1 MNALHEQFVSEA
13 RELVQQAIDD
23 LVAVEREGFTIERID
38 RLFRTF
44 HTLKGAAGVVELP
57 AMSVTL
63 HAAEDLLAAIH
74 SGRLGITSAAIDQAL
89 ACLDQVSQWVDEF
102 EAHQSLRAD
111 AGQAARTMADRL
123 RGVLPEHATAKSNR
137 QSPGPGTISATPE
150 WALRL
155 IEARRAQ
162 IASALQTTP
171 AELFAV
177 SYEPHVGCFF
187 NGEDPLQ
194 LMRQIRNLLAFH
206 VEAVETWPPRVELD
220 PYACKLR
227 LQALAVGTG
236 AQISKIFRLVP
247 DQVSIVDV
255 SMDAL
260 RPQQSAPGTEGDA
273 TRLILAVIE
282 EQRQVLRGSVRGE
295 DFVGRVGT
303 AARVA
308 ANALRSGQRA
318 DLAERIERAA
328 AAAIS
333 EESVAGLAS
342 VLDAAVESLAQ
353 VPASTGDSYAGAG
366 GHADSQAQEVDRT
379 ASHGLRV
386 DESKIDALVN
396 LAAELIVAKN
406 GFAHLAKRLEAEIG
420 GHELVRAVRREYG
433 AIERLAGEMHGA
445 ILQLRM
451 VPVSR
456 VFRSF
461 PRLVRDISQRLGKN
475 VRLVTR
481 GETTESD
488 KIIVDRLFEPLLHLV
503 RNSIDHGIETS
514 EQRKA
519 AKKPDAATLTM
530 EASRQGDRFVLQV
543 IDDGRGI
550 DPTMIRLRAGERGL
564 LSSDELAALSDQQV
578 TDLIFSAGF
587 STATEVSD
595 LSGRGVGL
603 DAVRTAV
610 EQIGGRVSVASRLG
624 AGTEVRLD
632 FPMNIAMSRIMVVE
646 TSGQVFGI
654 PMDAVMETAHV
665 PPDRINWFKSNPGF
679 VLRDRIVPICSLA
692 RVMDLPE
699 RPASGPDSRL
709 VVVTET
715 GGKIT
720 ALEVDAI
727 REPLE
732 VVLKP
737 MQGLLANARGYSG
750 TTLMGDGGVLLVL
763 NLKEILP

>member
-692 RVMDLPE
+692 RLMDLPE

>member
-260 RPQQSAPGTEGDA
+260 RPQQSARGTEGDA

-420 GHELVRAVRREYG
+420 GHELVRAVRRAYG
-433 AIERLAGEMHGA
+433 AIERVAGEMHGA

-451 VPVSR
+451 VPGSR
-456 VFRSF
+456 GFRSF

-488 KIIVDRLFEPLLHLV
+488 KIIVHPLFEPLLHLV
-503 RNSIDHGIETS
+503 RNSICHGIEKS
-514 EQRKA
+514 EHRKA
-519 AKKPDAATLTM
+519 AKKPEAATLTM
-530 EASRQGDRFVLQV
+530 EASRQGDRFVLQG
-543 IDDGRGI
+543 IDHERGI
-550 DPTMIRLRAGERGL
+550 DPTMIRRRAGERGL

-587 STATEVSD
+587 STTTEFSD

-610 EQIGGRVSVASRLG
+610 EQIGGRGSVASRLG
-624 AGTEVRLD
+624 AGPEGRLD
-632 FPMNIAMSRIMVVE
+632 FPMNI
-646 TSGQVFGI
+646 
-654 PMDAVMETAHV
+654 
-665 PPDRINWFKSNPGF
+665 
-679 VLRDRIVPICSLA
+679 
-692 RVMDLPE
+692 
-699 RPASGPDSRL
+699 
-709 VVVTET
+709 
-715 GGKIT
+715 
-720 ALEVDAI
+720 
-727 REPLE
+727 
-732 VVLKP
+732 
-737 MQGLLANARGYSG
+737 
-750 TTLMGDGGVLLVL
+750 
-763 NLKEILP
+763 

>member
-74 SGRLGITSAAIDQAL
+74 SGRLGITSATIDQAL
-89 ACLDQVSQWVDEF
+89 TCLDQVSQWVDEF

-111 AGQAARTMADRL
+111 AGQAARMMADRL
-123 RGVLPEHATAKSNR
+123 RGLLPEHAAAKSNR
-137 QSPGPGTISATPE
+137 RSPTPGMNSTAPE

-155 IEARRAQ
+155 IEARRPQ
-162 IASALQTTP
+162 ISGALGTTP

-194 LMRQIRNLLAFH
+194 LMRQIPNLLAFH
-206 VEAVETWPPRVELD
+206 VEAMETWPPRAELD

-227 LQALAVGTG
+227 LQALAVGTD
-236 AQISKIFRLVP
+236 AEISKIFCLVP
-247 DQVSIVDV
+247 DQVNIIDV
-255 SMDAL
+255 STDAL
-260 RPQQSAPGTEGDA
+260 RPQQSSPRTEGDA
-273 TRLILAVIE
+273 TRLILAVID

-295 DFVGRVGT
+295 DFVGRVGA

-318 DLAERIERAA
+318 DLVERIERAG

-342 VLDAAVESLAQ
+342 ALDVVVESLAQ
-353 VPASTGDSYAGAG
+353 VPASTGD
-366 GHADSQAQEVDRT
+366 GHADSQVQEVDRT

-406 GFAHLAKRLEAEIG
+406 GFAHLAKRLEGEIG
-420 GHELVRAVRREYG
+420 GHELIRAVRREYG
-433 AIERLAGEMHGA
+433 TIERLAGEMHGA
-445 ILQLRM
+445 VLQLRM

-488 KIIVDRLFEPLLHLV
+488 KIIIDRLFEPLLHLV

-519 AKKPDAATLTM
+519 AKKPDTATLTM
-530 EASRQGDRFVLQV
+530 EASRQSDRFVVQV
-543 IDDGRGI
+543 IDDGGGI
-550 DPTMIRLRAGERGL
+550 DPAMIRRRAGERGL
-564 LSSDELAALSDQQV
+564 LASDELAALSDQQV

-587 STATEVSD
+587 STAAEVSD

-610 EQIGGRVSVASRLG
+610 EQTGGRVSVASRLG

-654 PMDAVMETAHV
+654 PMDAVVETTHV
-665 PPDRINWFKSNPGF
+665 SPDRINWFKSNAGF

-692 RVMDLPE
+692 RLMDLPE

-709 VVVTET
+709 VVVTEA

-720 ALEVDAI
+720 ALEVDAV
-727 REPLE
+727 RERLE

-750 TTLMGDGGVLLVL
+750 TTLMGDGRVLLVL

>member
-137 QSPGPGTISATPE
+137 QSPGPGTTGATPE

-155 IEARRAQ
+155 IKARRTQ

-194 LMRQIRNLLAFH
+194 LMRQIPNLLAFH
-206 VEAVETWPPRVELD
+206 VEAVETWPPRAELD

-236 AQISKIFRLVP
+236 AEISQIFRLVP
-247 DQVSIVDV
+247 DQVSIIDV

-260 RPQQSAPGTEGDA
+260 RPQQNPPGTGGDA
-273 TRLILAVIE
+273 TRLILPIIE
-282 EQRQVLRGSVRGE
+282 EQRQVLRGSVRGA
-295 DFVGRVGT
+295 DFVGRVGA

-333 EESVAGLAS
+333 EENVARLAS
-342 VLDAAVESLAQ
+342 VLDAAVESLALAA
-353 VPASTGDSYAGAG
+353 VSTGARHASAG
-366 GHADSQAQEVDRT
+366 GHADSQAQEVDRA

-406 GFAHLAKRLEAEIG
+406 GFAHLAKRLEGKIG
-420 GHELVRAVRREYG
+420 EHELIRAVRQEYG
-433 AIERLAGEMHGA
+433 TIERLAGEMHGA

-475 VRLVTR
+475 VRLITR

-488 KIIVDRLFEPLLHLV
+488 KIIIDRLFEPLLHLV
-503 RNSIDHGIETS
+503 RNSIDHGIETI

-519 AKKPDAATLTM
+519 ANKPNAATLTM
-530 EASRQGDRFVLQV
+530 EASRQSDRFVVQV

-550 DPTMIRLRAGERGL
+550 DPAMIRLRAGERGL
-564 LSSDELAALSDQQV
+564 LSSDRLAALSDQQV

-610 EQIGGRVSVASRLG
+610 EQIGGRVSVASRRG

-665 PPDRINWFKSNPGF
+665 PPDRISWFKSNPGF

-692 RVMDLPE
+692 RLMDLPE
-699 RPASGPDSRL
+699 RPAEGPDSRL
-709 VVVTET
+709 VVVTEAS
-715 GGKIT
+715 GKIT
-720 ALEVDAI
+720 AVEVDAI
-727 REPLE
+727 RERLE

>member
-137 QSPGPGTISATPE
+137 QSPGPGTNSATPE

-194 LMRQIRNLLAFH
+194 LMRQIPNLLAFH
-206 VEAVETWPPRVELD
+206 VEAAETWPPRAELD
-220 PYACKLR
+220 PYVCKLR

-236 AQISKIFRLVP
+236 AEISEIFRLVP
-247 DQVSIVDV
+247 DQVSIIDV

-260 RPQQSAPGTEGDA
+260 RPQQSTPGTEGDA
-273 TRLILAVIE
+273 TRLILAIVE
-282 EQRQVLRGSVRGE
+282 EQRQVLHGSVRGE
-295 DFVGRVGT
+295 DFVGRVGA

-318 DLAERIERAA
+318 DLAERIERAG

-333 EESVAGLAS
+333 GENVVGLAS

-353 VPASTGDSYAGAG
+353 VPASTDDR
-366 GHADSQAQEVDRT
+366 HADSQAQEVDRT

-396 LAAELIVAKN
+396 LAAELIAAKN
-406 GFAHLAKRLEAEIG
+406 GFAHLAKRLEGKIG
-420 GHELVRAVRREYG
+420 EHELIRAVRQEYG
-433 AIERLAGEMHGA
+433 TIERLAGEMHGA

-475 VRLVTR
+475 VRFITR

-519 AKKPDAATLTM
+519 ANKPDAATLTM
-530 EASRQGDRFVLQV
+530 EASRQSDRFVVQV

-550 DPTMIRLRAGERGL
+550 DPAMIRLRAGERGL
-564 LSSDELAALSDQQV
+564 LSSDRLAALSDQQV

-665 PPDRINWFKSNPGF
+665 PPNRISWFKSNPGF

-692 RVMDLPE
+692 RLMDLPE

-709 VVVTET
+709 VVVTEA

-727 REPLE
+727 RERLE